1 MKLLFKNLEWSIN
14 IYNDNK
20 DIDDIKNRTKF
31 EKERK
36 CYIIGCK
43 LNATIAHIPVDTY
56 FGYINF
62 KSFLFM
68 KLLF

>member
-43 LNATIAHIPVDTY
+43 LIR
-56 FGYINF
+56 
-62 KSFLFM
+62 
-68 KLLF
+68 